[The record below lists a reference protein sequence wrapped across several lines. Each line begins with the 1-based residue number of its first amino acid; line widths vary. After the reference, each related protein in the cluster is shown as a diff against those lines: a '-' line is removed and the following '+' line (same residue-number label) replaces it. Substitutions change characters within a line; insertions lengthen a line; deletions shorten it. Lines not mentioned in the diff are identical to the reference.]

1 MSIRR
6 IPTFSTAV
14 PGILAGVAVLLVAL
28 TPTLA
33 AASGDLPPGPGDL
46 RVEKTVEGNGPGP
59 FGFHAFCPG
68 GDAPLLDE
76 AFTLTAGA
84 SKTFAGLPAG
94 TECTVE
100 ETDAGGAASTRVTP
114 ADGTAVIPED
124 DEAVVAFV
132 NVFPAA
138 TTTTTSTTTTTTAPP
153 ATTTTTAAPTTTT
166 TTAAP
171 TVLGEVLVAP
181 APNLQR
187 RDHARLRGQEQR
199 VARAADRQPL
209 DVVGEHALQ
218 VLGRVRARHAHVR
231 ARAHGAP

>member
-1 MSIRR
+1 MSTRR

-46 RVEKTVEGNGPGP
+46 RVEKTVEGNAPGP
-59 FGFHAFCPG
+59 FGFQAFCPG

-76 AFTLTAGA
+76 AFQLAAGA
-84 SKTFAGLPAG
+84 SKTFTGLPAG

-124 DEAVVAFV
+124 DVAIVAFV

-138 TTTTTSTTTTTTAPP
+138 TTTTTSTTTTTTAAP
-153 ATTTTTAAPTTTT
+153 TTTTTAAPTTTT
-166 TTAAP
+166 TAAP
-171 TVLGEVLVAP
+171 AVLGEVVVAP
-181 APNLQR
+181 APELPRTGSNGRLGIAGFAMTAIGVLLVGLTTLVR
-187 RDHARLRGQEQR
+187 RRRI
-199 VARAADRQPL
+199 
-209 DVVGEHALQ
+209 VGAKQ
-218 VLGRVRARHAHVR
+218 N
-231 ARAHGAP
+231 

>member
-6 IPTFSTAV
+6 IPTFSIAV
-14 PGILAGVAVLLVAL
+14 PGILAGLAVLIVAL

-59 FGFHAFCPG
+59 FGFHVFCPG

-76 AFTLTAGA
+76 AFQLDAGA
-84 SKTFAGLPAG
+84 SKTFSELPAG

-124 DEAVVAFV
+124 DVAVVAFV

-138 TTTTTSTTTTTTAPP
+138 TTTTTSTTTTTTTAPP
-153 ATTTTTAAPTTTT
+153 ATTTTTVAPTTTT

-181 APNLQR
+181 APELPRTGSDGPRRLGMAGFAMAALGVLLVSLMALVQR
-187 RDHARLRGQEQR
+187 RRTAGVE
-199 VARAADRQPL
+199 
-209 DVVGEHALQ
+209 
-218 VLGRVRARHAHVR
+218 RH
-231 ARAHGAP
+231 

>member
-1 MSIRR
+1 MSTRR

-84 SKTFAGLPAG
+84 SKTFEGLPAG

-114 ADGTAVIPED
+114 ADGSAVIPED

-138 TTTTTSTTTTTTAPP
+138 TTTTTSATTTTTAPP

-181 APNLQR
+181 APELPRTGSDGPRRLGMAGLAMAALGVLLVSLMALVQR
-187 RDHARLRGQEQR
+187 RRTMS
-199 VARAADRQPL
+199 ADRL
-209 DVVGEHALQ
+209 
-218 VLGRVRARHAHVR
+218 
-231 ARAHGAP
+231 